1 MDAVKAFISIVLCIV
16 LLAAEVIAM
25 GLFSL
30 ERALSDDAIGD
41 IIQTTMAGTDITE
54 TLVEETLAKSRLGKN
69 QRYGELAE
77 AVLETEAMTGFFAG
91 YLADAVNEQTYGE
104 PAEEVTEEELKTV
117 FAEGIDEVN
126 EEGLYTISEK
136 DKKRLMK
143 AMNKEIPRLMEKMS
157 KHTDGYGEAIAELT
171 EITMGEEMGL
181 LYDMRKYMDKTTR
194 MMVLGACA
202 VICLVLLAL
211 NWRSR
216 FGFFWCGMVTA
227 LVSGLYWGLSF
238 VGAEK
243 IISYMLHT
251 TYLQEA
257 ALTMITSGLQDAALM
272 GSIAAA
278 AFLVIF
284 AGLKITGRRKNV

>member
-278 AFLVIF
+278 AFIVIF

>member
-1 MDAVKAFISIVLCIV
+1 MDAVKAFISIVLCIA
-16 LLAAEVIAM
+16 LLVAEVIAM

-41 IIQTTMAGTDITE
+41 TIQTTMAGTDITE
-54 TLVEETLAKSRLGKN
+54 TLVEETLARSRLGRN
-69 QRYGELAE
+69 ARYGELAE

-91 YLADAVNEQTYGE
+91 YLADAVGEQTYGE
-104 PAEEVTEEELKTV
+104 PAEEVTEEELQAV

-136 DKKRLMK
+136 DKKKLTK

-157 KHTDGYGEAIAELT
+157 QHTDGYGEAIAELT

-194 MMVLGACA
+194 MMFLGACA

-227 LVSGLYWGLSF
+227 LVSALYWGLF
-238 VGAEK
+238 IVGAER

-257 ALTMITSGLQDAALM
+257 ALTMITSGLQDAALT